1 MREGQAFG
9 LVLDGPNDVRVRMA
23 EAADG
28 GTPRCVKIAF
38 AAGVA
43 DLNALTLYGLRQV
56 GMNLAVENVG
66 HGRFTFS
73 GPAGGEGYNPRV
85 VYESPAK
92 VLG

>member
-1 MREGQAFG
+1 MRLRREQA
-9 LVLDGPNDVRVRMA
+9 VPA
-23 EAADG
+23 
-28 GTPRCVKIAF
+28 
-38 AAGVA
+38 AAGV
-43 DLNALTLYGLRQV
+43 DDVNALTLYGLRQV

-73 GPAGGEGYNPRV
+73 GPSGGEGYNPRV